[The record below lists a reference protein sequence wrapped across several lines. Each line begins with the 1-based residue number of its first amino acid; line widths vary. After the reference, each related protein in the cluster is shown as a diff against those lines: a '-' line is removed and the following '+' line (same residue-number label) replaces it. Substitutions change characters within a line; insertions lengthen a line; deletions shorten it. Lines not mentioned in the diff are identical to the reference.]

1 MTISDAITSAEA
13 LTGQVV
19 DNATLVRWL
28 SELDGQLALTFYRAE
43 RFTPYDP
50 ATDGAKTLLVPFPWD
65 GLYVNHLAAMT
76 YFANGEYDR
85 YENER
90 TMSENTGKEYRA
102 FMQRTQARPCRPGF
116 PLPANEQGGT
126 TT

>member
-1 MTISDAITSAEA
+1 MTISDAMANAQA

-19 DNATLVRWL
+19 DQATLVRWL
-28 SELDGQLALTFYRAE
+28 SELDGQLALTFYRTPEWA
-43 RFTPYDP
+43 PYDP
-50 ATDGAKTLLVPFPWD
+50 VDDLTKTLLVPYPWD

-85 YENER
+85 YEPER
-90 TMSENTGKEYRA
+90 VMSENTQKEYRA

-116 PLPANEQGGT
+116 PLPTNEQGGT

>member
-1 MTISDAITSAEA
+1 MKISDAISNAQA

-43 RFTPYDP
+43 EWEPYDP
-50 ATDGAKTLLVPFPWD
+50 TTDQTTALLVPFPWD

-76 YFANGEYDR
+76 YFTNGEYDR

-90 TMSENTGKEYRA
+90 VMSEKTLADYRA
-102 FMQRTQARPCRPGF
+102 YMQRTQACPCRPGF
-116 PLPANEQGGT
+116 PLPT
-126 TT
+126 TE